1 MRCACVFVSLDKD
14 ITVAKYSPICNA
26 WKTLSV
32 SIGVYEPLMLTHSRD
47 SILTSERHQNTEI
60 NDRIHLLEQSHHHIQ
75 KAASIKPAKNMLAGA
90 VVFYQLVQAAGESA
104 SYC

>member
-1 MRCACVFVSLDKD
+1 MGCARVFVSLYKD
-14 ITVAKYSPICNA
+14 ISVAKYSSICNA
-26 WKTLSV
+26 LKTLSV
-32 SIGVYEPLMLTHSRD
+32 CVGVYEALMLTHSRD
-47 SILTSERHQNTEI
+47 SILTSERHQNAEI

-75 KAASIKPAKNMLAGA
+75 NAASIKLAKNMLAGA